1 MGTFITFLC
10 DFRGILGVNIFSNF
24 SAMRKDFNIAGPC
37 NSSEHYMLDP
47 LRDMGKELNDLIER
61 KYYFAIHAARQSG
74 KTTLL
79 WELTD
84 KINAEGKYYALYC
97 SLEGVQELVEPE
109 KGIPAIVKSVKAALN
124 DCDMPGGFA
133 ENADYSDITNVL
145 RTSLTAYC
153 KILDKPLIILF
164 DEADCLANGILIIFL
179 RQLRNGYVNRP
190 RIPFVHSIAL
200 VGMRNIMDCEAQ
212 IRPESAT
219 LGSESPFNIISESM
233 TLCNFKY
240 EEVTE
245 FYLQHTK
252 LTGQVFEPEAVRFI
266 FEQTQGQPW
275 LVNAIAKECIEKI
288 CQGDYTTSITQNMAE
303 TAINA
308 LILKRPTHFDNLME
322 RLREPRVCK
331 IIEPLI
337 LGEFPASGRNS
348 DDYLYTRDL
357 GLIRETSESAEPANQ
372 IYAEIIVKTL
382 NYSLQENFKIL
393 QPEAILSKYIIN
405 GKIDMGFLLKDFQSF
420 WRKNSEI
427 WNSVYKDGLLWN
439 SVYKDGLY
447 EYKEAAPHLVLQAFL
462 QRVING
468 SGQIIREFA
477 LGSKRV
483 DLCIVYKD
491 KKYPV
496 ELKIDRGENHIK
508 NGYDQLLKYMD
519 KCGVSEGSIIIF
531 DKNSDKS
538 WGEKIFI
545 KEELQGGKKIT
556 VFGC

>member
-1 MGTFITFLC
+1 
-10 DFRGILGVNIFSNF
+10 
-24 SAMRKDFNIAGPC
+24 MRKDFNIAGPC

-61 KYYFAIHAARQSG
+61 KYYFVIHAARQSG

-79 WELTD
+79 WELAN

-133 ENADYSDITNVL
+133 EHVDYSDITNVL

-153 KILDKPLIILF
+153 KVLDKPLIILF
-164 DEADCLANGILIIFL
+164 DEADCLANGTLITFL
-179 RQLRNGYVNRP
+179 RQLRNGYVNRAN
-190 RIPFVHSIAL
+190 IPFVRSIAL
-200 VGMRNIMDCEAQ
+200 VGMRNIRDYKAQ
-212 IRPESAT
+212 IRPEVAT
-219 LGSESPFNIISESM
+219 LGSSSPFNIVSESM
-233 TLCNFKY
+233 TLSNFKY
-240 EEVTE
+240 EEVTG
-245 FYLQHTK
+245 FYLQHTE

-288 CQGDYTTSITQNMAE
+288 CQGDYTVPITQDMAE

-308 LILKRPTHFDNLME
+308 LILKRPTHFDSLME
-322 RLREPRVCK
+322 RLKEPRVRK

-337 LGEFPASGRNS
+337 LGEFPISGRNS

-357 GLIRETSESAEPANQ
+357 GLIRETSGAVEPANQ
-372 IYAEIIVKTL
+372 IYAEIIVRTL

-393 QPEAILSKYIIN
+393 QPKAILSKYIIN
-405 GKIDMGFLLKDFQSF
+405 GKIDMGFLLKDFQGF
-420 WRKNSEI
+420 WRENSEI
-427 WNSVYKDGLLWN
+427 WNSVYE
-439 SVYKDGLY
+439 DGLY

-468 SGQIIREFA
+468 GGQIIREFA

-483 DLCIVYKD
+483 DLCIVHKD
-491 KKYPV
+491 RKYPV
-496 ELKIDRGENHIK
+496 ELKIDRGENYIK
-508 NGYDQLLKYMD
+508 NGYAQLLKYMD

-538 WGEKIFI
+538 WEEKIFI
-545 KEELQGGKKIT
+545 KEELQGGKRIT